1 MHMLDWNTYR
11 QQLLAGVGGFGK
23 LNPDI
28 IKGYTTLSRA
38 GQKAG
43 HLDEKTRELIALAV
57 AITCAATAASRCIPR
72 RLSNGARPRK
82 RSPKRWAWRSPSM
95 PARPSS
101 IPPAR
106 SMHSTPPPKSTPTPE
121 ENS

>member
-1 MHMLDWNTYR
+1 MPMLDWNTYR
-11 QQLLAGVGGFGK
+11 QQLVAGVGGFGK

-28 IKGYTTLSRA
+28 VRGYATLSRD

-43 HLDEKTRELIALAV
+43 YLDEKTRELVALAV
-57 AITCAATAASRCIPR
+57 AITLHCDGCITVHTAAAGSEVR
-72 RLSNGARPRK
+72 ARK
-82 RSPKRWAWRSPSM
+82 KSPKCWAWRFPSM
-95 PARPSS
+95 PAPPSS

-106 SMHSTPPPKSTPTPE
+106 STHSTPPPKSIPTPE

>member
-38 GQKAG
+38 GQKAERPANSSR
-43 HLDEKTRELIALAV
+43 LRSPSP
-57 AITCAATAASRCIPR
+57 CAATTAASRYIPR
-72 RLSNGARPRK
+72 RPGNGVRPIGKNSFHVDWTYASSMSASRWSARLPRTQ
-82 RSPKRWAWRSPSM
+82 
-95 PARPSS
+95 
-101 IPPAR
+101 I
-106 SMHSTPPPKSTPTPE
+106 
-121 ENS
+121 

>member
-57 AITCAATAASRCIPR
+57 AITLRCDGCITVHTAEARERGATREEIAEV
-72 RLSNGARPRK
+72 LVL
-82 RSPKRWAWRSPSM
+82 RSPSM

-106 SMHSTPPPKSTPTPE
+106 STHSTPPPKSIPTPE